1 MLVFGVSN
9 LYLHLP
15 SVKKRFEMNFK
26 QAVPEYLVTK
36 RNTILLIA
44 FTTVFAYVFLNIY
57 HPFGLEEWYK
67 VKEWELLVAS
77 AVVVLTGMVV
87 VIISRILLFLL
98 KKTHEITL
106 ALFIWIIVAEVFLMG
121 IFYTSLEIFI
131 MKDQRSPLAL
141 LSNAIQNTSL
151 ILLIPYTLCI
161 LFFAWNDI
169 KKKFD
174 QVVFQVKDPSEL
186 FIPFKD
192 DKGILR
198 ITLKCIDVLYLESND
213 NYLNIHYLDNQKR
226 KIFMIRNSLKNI
238 EKQLKGYPLYRT
250 HRKFTVNIKNVKQ
263 MKKSRKGYELVLNIE
278 KEELLPVS
286 QSYEKKIME
295 LMNLK

>member
-1 MLVFGVSN
+1 
-9 LYLHLP
+9 
-15 SVKKRFEMNFK
+15 MNFK
-26 QAVPEYLVTK
+26 QAVPEYLVAK
-36 RNTILLIA
+36 KNTVLLIA

-87 VIISRILLFLL
+87 VIISRLMLFRL

-106 ALFIWIIVAEVFLMG
+106 AFYIWLVVAEVFLMG
-121 IFYTSLEIFI
+121 AFYTSLEIFI
-131 MKDQRSPLAL
+131 MKDQRPVLAL
-141 LSNAIQNTSL
+141 LSNAVQNTAL
-151 ILLIPYTLCI
+151 ILLIPYTLSI
-161 LFFAWNDI
+161 LFFAWKDI
-169 KKKFD
+169 KKKLD
-174 QVVFQVKDPSEL
+174 QMVFQIKDPSEL

-198 ITLKCIDVLYLESND
+198 ITLKCADVLYLESND

-238 EKQLKGYPLYRT
+238 EKQLKEYPLYRT
-250 HRKFTVNIKNVKQ
+250 HRKFSVNIKNVKL
-263 MKKSRKGYELVLNIE
+263 MKKSRKGYELVMNTE
-278 KEELLPVS
+278 KEDLLPVTL
-286 QSYEKKIME
+286 SYEKKIME
-295 LMNLK
+295 LMNIK